1 MWALLVGVAPA
12 LAEAEALVSALV
24 LALARQA
31 FASLFSGR
39 VWAQWVAILSA
50 PCVALAALQQT
61 ARGARVVLAVA
72 GARRTTRL
80 TGAVR

>member
-1 MWALLVGVAPA
+1 MWALSVGVAA
-12 LAEAEALVSALV
+12 VLEEALVSVLV
-24 LALARQA
+24 LASVQARQA

-72 GARRTTRL
+72 GARRTTQL
-80 TGAVR
+80 TGAAR